1 VEDGV
6 IVVET
11 DGGAM
16 LRLGMQQ
23 IDKASLKFEW

>member
-1 VEDGV
+1 VEDGM
-6 IVVET
+6 ILFEA
-11 DGGAM
+11 DGGPT